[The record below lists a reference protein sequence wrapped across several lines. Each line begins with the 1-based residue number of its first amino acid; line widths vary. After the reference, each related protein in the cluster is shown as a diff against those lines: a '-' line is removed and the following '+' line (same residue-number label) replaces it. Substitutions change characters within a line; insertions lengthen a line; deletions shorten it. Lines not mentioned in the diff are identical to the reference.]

1 MGSYDDVFLF
11 DLLDE
16 IKENRM
22 IYEFDILN
30 IEQKYIPN
38 DKYGSRLIYHL
49 KCYNHFPNSDSFT
62 TIVDIICYVIKK
74 EQYDK
79 AEKINFCTDDCI
91 NNICINMIKNIIS
104 KELNRISKSVLL
116 SLNSERIKNITS
128 YKCNFSS
135 DELKQKILNLDRYCV
150 YVLLLENNKYYVGVT
165 SNLKNRL
172 YIHRSGNGALFT
184 KMYEIKKLIG
194 TIKCSLFVNKVGLF
208 SDKDIPSHLDCE
220 ELVTICFIS
229 EYGMENV
236 QGAQYTGNRSRGTYF
251 SKFSQNSFKIDF
263 ILKLFSVI
271 K

>member
-104 KELNRISKSVLL
+104 KD
-116 SLNSERIKNITS
+116 T
-128 YKCNFSS
+128 Y
-135 DELKQKILNLDRYCV
+135 
-150 YVLLLENNKYYVGVT
+150 NK
-165 SNLKNRL
+165 
-172 YIHRSGNGALFT
+172 
-184 KMYEIKKLIG
+184 
-194 TIKCSLFVNKVGLF
+194 
-208 SDKDIPSHLDCE
+208 
-220 ELVTICFIS
+220 
-229 EYGMENV
+229 
-236 QGAQYTGNRSRGTYF
+236 
-251 SKFSQNSFKIDF
+251 
-263 ILKLFSVI
+263 
-271 K
+271 